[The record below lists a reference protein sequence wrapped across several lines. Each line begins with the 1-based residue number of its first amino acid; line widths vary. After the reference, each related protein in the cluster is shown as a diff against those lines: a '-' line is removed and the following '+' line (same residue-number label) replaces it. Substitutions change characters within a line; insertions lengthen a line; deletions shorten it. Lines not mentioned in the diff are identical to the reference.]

1 MTENIYWVLELDV
14 HAGGLESFRALMLEM
29 VAAANR
35 EPGTLNYEWN
45 ISTDGRVCHI
55 YVRYRNCAAVMDHM
69 ASWDG
74 NFSRRFTALATI
86 TRMSVYGAPDA
97 QVKAALAGRQD
108 ALLCIAGGSYVSED
122 ERRRETPEHRFK
134 SAEEMRALFSAQRR

>member
-14 HAGGLESFRALMLEM
+14 YAGGLGSFRVLMTEM
-29 VAAANR
+29 VAAASR

-45 ISTDGRVCHI
+45 ISADGRVCHI

-97 QVKAALAGRQD
+97 EVKAALDPYGPVYYEQF
-108 ALLCIAGGSYVSED
+108 GG
-122 ERRRETPEHRFK
+122 
-134 SAEEMRALFSAQRR
+134 FSRS